1 MSSMIFLHLVFWLL
15 IILCIY
21 ILIKSHEYI
30 NAIITF
36 IGGLFIEKL
45 GLTDILFNISTYH
58 LFINYFYW
66 LIKSNLLIIIIGI
79 LITISTC
86 STFISM
92 FKQWIKIGV
101 LITILYWLSS

>member
-1 MSSMIFLHLVFWLL
+1 MILIHLVFWLFL
-15 IILCIY
+15 IVCIY

-36 IGGLFIEKL
+36 IGGVFIEKL

-58 LFINYFYW
+58 LLIDYFYW
-66 LIKSNLLIIIIGI
+66 LIKSNSLIVIIGI

-86 STFISM
+86 STLLGM

-101 LITILYWLSS
+101 IITILYWFSR